1 MARFDEWKAD
11 VHDGLVNDFGEK
23 RVKRMKI
30 VVWLLVIALSLGA
43 VFTLFPFRVAKKVV
57 VNTVTAENI
66 VYNYQ
71 WFYDQYQSIQAQ
83 KANLHVVPV
92 DSVEYRGMK
101 QVLNRNIAE
110 YNSRASQ
117 ITRNVWKSGDLPYSL
132 TMEE

>member
-1 MARFDEWKAD
+1 VDAIGDKRLRRIKIII
-11 VHDGLVNDFGEK
+11 GLV
-23 RVKRMKI
+23 VMVAI
-30 VVWLLVIALSLGA
+30 ISII
-43 VFTLFPFRVAKKVV
+43 FTCFPLKVAKDVV
-57 VNTVTAENI
+57 VNTVTAEKI

-83 KANLHVVPV
+83 KANLHIVPV

-117 ITRNVWKSGDLPYSL
+117 ITRNVWKAGDLPYSL
-132 TMEE
+132 AMEE